1 MTNSPTP
8 VVCPHCHHEVVTTV
22 YNFLWLL
29 LYGRRLFITNRVI
42 SVGVVCVTICAF
54 LAAFVSMVFF
64 YVAVL
69 VAILMILFMLMHS
82 LKKRP
87 VV

>member
-22 YNFLWLL
+22 YNFLWVL
-29 LYGRRLFITNRVI
+29 LYGLRLFITNRMM
-42 SVGVVCVTICAF
+42 SVGVVCVAICAF
-54 LAAFVSMVFF
+54 LAAFVSMIFF

-69 VAILMILFMLMHS
+69 VAILMILFMLMYN

>member
-1 MTNSPTP
+1 
-8 VVCPHCHHEVVTTV
+8 
-22 YNFLWLL
+22 
-29 LYGRRLFITNRVI
+29 
-42 SVGVVCVTICAF
+42 
-54 LAAFVSMVFF
+54 MVFF

>member
-1 MTNSPTP
+1 
-8 VVCPHCHHEVVTTV
+8 
-22 YNFLWLL
+22 
-29 LYGRRLFITNRVI
+29 
-42 SVGVVCVTICAF
+42 
-54 LAAFVSMVFF
+54 MVFF
-64 YVAVL
+64 YVALL

>member
-1 MTNSPTP
+1 
-8 VVCPHCHHEVVTTV
+8 
-22 YNFLWLL
+22 
-29 LYGRRLFITNRVI
+29 
-42 SVGVVCVTICAF
+42 
-54 LAAFVSMVFF
+54 MVFF
-64 YVAVL
+64 FVAVL

>member
-1 MTNSPTP
+1 
-8 VVCPHCHHEVVTTV
+8 
-22 YNFLWLL
+22 
-29 LYGRRLFITNRVI
+29 
-42 SVGVVCVTICAF
+42 
-54 LAAFVSMVFF
+54 MVFF

-69 VAILMILFMLMHS
+69 VAILMILFMPMHS

>member
-22 YNFLWLL
+22 YNFLWVL
-29 LYGRRLFITNRVI
+29 LYGLRLFITNRVI
-42 SVGVVCVTICAF
+42 SVGVVCVAICAF

-69 VAILMILFMLMHS
+69 VAILMILFMLMYN